1 LTNPKFRIAKRLP
14 WMMPMPFVLNDAV
27 VIQKKIVP
35 SIAIPKSKNR
45 RLNSLIAKDS
55 LTVISDSIKAIK

>member
-1 LTNPKFRIAKRLP
+1 
-14 WMMPMPFVLNDAV
+14 LNDAV

-35 SIAIPKSKNR
+35 SIVIPKTKNY

-55 LTVISDSIKAIK
+55 LTVISDSIISIQ

>member
-27 VIQKKIVP
+27 VIQKKIIS
-35 SIAIPKSKNR
+35 SIVISKTKNR

-55 LTVISDSIKAIK
+55 LTVKIDTLKTK